1 MRKTSLLV
9 IILFI
14 GFLSGYCQYLSNPS
28 VEGTILMIGPPPG
41 WEVCNVGSTPNV
53 QPGKYAVY
61 LPPSEGETYVGMLT
75 RIDFTWEDMHTL
87 LDVPFSKDSCYK
99 FKIDLAFWQFLS
111 FTEVEPIVLKV
122 YGSNMDCQKD
132 NLLWQSPPIS
142 NEDWI
147 TYEFMIHNEEF
158 DITDL
163 ILEAYYAGSIAYW
176 GYVLLDN
183 IRIEKTPEFSLGND
197 TTIYVCEGD
206 SIILDPGSGFAGYLW
221 QDGSTEQTYT
231 VDTTGLYWV
240 QAFNAEGCSWTD
252 SIFVTIGEYMPM
264 VPQMFDSLIVCE
276 GQEVV
281 IGVEVTNGIP
291 PYSCQWAGLPDTTNY
306 ITIVA
311 DTTQFYVVTI
321 TDHCGYTI
329 SDSLKLVVK
338 PTPDINLG
346 NDTLICMDGEY
357 TLHAG
362 SGYILYTWQDGSTD
376 STLTITEPGTYWVT
390 VTSIFGCNATDSI
403 NISLFP
409 ALPLDLGNDTIACEG
424 ETITLYAGE
433 GYVTYT
439 WQDNSSLSEYTA
451 TTTGVYWVT
460 VTDDKGCTA
469 TDSILVSFLPL
480 PDIDLGEDLAF
491 CSGEQQT
498 ITPGPGYESYL
509 WQDGNTSPVY
519 TVTEAGLYWVTVNN
533 GCGEDSDTIYV
544 EVYPQPEPDLGPD
557 TTLCLGQSM
566 TLNPGGPFISYL
578 WQDNSTFS
586 TFNVNT
592 SGIYYVEV
600 ENIFG
605 CTATDEIYVSIS
617 DPQVNLGQD
626 THVCEGD
633 SLILDAGEGFVS
645 YLWLNNINTQTQ
657 IVKTA
662 GTYGVTVLDEF
673 GCSASDAIEI
683 ALYPYPSANLGEDK
697 EICTGEELILMAPE
711 GDFTYYW
718 NGQPGDQNYTV
729 TVSGNYTLT
738 VVNICDSVTDD
749 IQVTV
754 SPYPEVYLGEDEVIF
769 PGQTIE
775 LDAGEGHD
783 SIFWQDGSGDRYFVV
798 TENNIDPDNPFYWV
812 AVTEGICTSYDSIKI
827 ELFEVWVP
835 KVITPNGDSYN
846 ERFEP
851 DPERWQGINRH
862 RIIVFNRWGEQVWE
876 SEDFPSG
883 WDGKQN
889 GRYVAEGTY
898 FWVLDV
904 YYGSKEIKQ
913 SLKGSLTIL
922 GTGQ

>member
-1 MRKTSLLV
+1 MRKISLLV

-28 VEGTILMIGPPPG
+28 LEGTILMIGPPPG

-61 LPPSEGETYVGMLT
+61 LPPSEGETYLGMLT
-75 RIDFTWEDMHTL
+75 RPDFTWEDVHTL
-87 LDVPFSKDSCYK
+87 LETPFSKDSCYI
-99 FKIDLAFWQFLS
+99 FKIDLAFWENLS
-111 FTEVEPIVLKV
+111 FTIVEPIFLKV
-122 YGSNMDCQKD
+122 YGSNMECQKN
-132 NLLWQSPPIS
+132 NLIWQSPVIT

-163 ILEAYYAGSIAYW
+163 ILEAYYVSSIPYW
-176 GYVLLDN
+176 GYVLMDN
-183 IRIEKTPEFSLGND
+183 IRIEKTPEFSFGND
-197 TTIYVCEGD
+197 TTIFVCEGD
-206 SIILDPGSGFAGYLW
+206 SIILDPGPGFTGYLW

-231 VDTTGLYWV
+231 VDTTGLYWL

-291 PYSCQWAGLPDTTNY
+291 PYSYQWAGLPDTMNY

-346 NDTLICMDGEY
+346 NDTLICIDGEY

-376 STLTITEPGTYWVT
+376 STLIITEPGTYWVT

-409 ALPLDLGNDTIACEG
+409 ALPLDLGSDTIACEG
-424 ETITLYAGE
+424 EMITLYAGE

-451 TTTGVYWVT
+451 TTTGIYWVT

-469 TDSILVSFLPL
+469 TDSILVTFLPL

-491 CSGEQQT
+491 CSGEQQN

-509 WQDGNTSPVY
+509 WQDGNTGAVY
-519 TVTEAGLYWVTVNN
+519 TVTVSGLYWVTVNN

-557 TTLCLGQSM
+557 TTLCLGQSL
-566 TLNPGGPFISYL
+566 TLNPGSQFISYL

-633 SLILDAGEGFVS
+633 SLILDAGEGFIS
-645 YLWLNNINTQTQ
+645 YLWQNNTTTQTQ

-673 GCSASDAIEI
+673 GCSANDAVEI
-683 ALYPYPSANLGEDK
+683 AIYPYPSANLGADK
-697 EICTGEELILMAPE
+697 EICTGDELILTAPE

-718 NGQPGDQNYTV
+718 NGEQGDQNYTV
-729 TVSGNYTLT
+729 TGSGNYTLT
-738 VVNICDSVTDD
+738 VVNLCDSVTDD

-798 TENNIDPDNPFYWV
+798 TENNIDPDDPYYWV
-812 AVTEGICTSYDSIKI
+812 AVTEGICASYDSIKI

-904 YYGSKEIKQ
+904 YYGSQDIKQ